1 MLDNQYSSLLIII
14 KNNFTRVGT
23 MSKMITINN
32 LVILILVL
40 AGVIT
45 VCGEHQGLIMA

>member
-1 MLDNQYSSLLIII
+1 
-14 KNNFTRVGT
+14 

-32 LVILILVL
+32 LIILILVL
-40 AGVIT
+40 AGVII

>member
-1 MLDNQYSSLLIII
+1 
-14 KNNFTRVGT
+14 

-40 AGVIT
+40 AGVII
-45 VCGEHQGLIMA
+45 VCGEHPGLIMA

>member
-1 MLDNQYSSLLIII
+1 
-14 KNNFTRVGT
+14 

-40 AGVIT
+40 AGVII
-45 VCGEHQGLIMA
+45 VCGEHLGLIMA